1 MKHFFSLFI
10 VIMLLNTA
18 SCTQNPTLEAIEW
31 KRLATLPQE
40 NGTPSIGVA
49 GAINAVYGSSFI
61 VAGGANFPDKMPW
74 EGGKKYYSDKIQI
87 LNKLNDKY
95 SWNKEL
101 KAKLPE
107 PIAYCGITS
116 TPQGIVYAGGENN
129 NGLSDKT
136 FLIKISPSG
145 NEVEISSLA
154 SLPAPLTNITLLSIG
169 NTVYA
174 IGGDG
179 ITSSSSKL
187 LSLDLDKESGTWKE
201 LTQLPKALA
210 NTVAIAQESPDG
222 TNIYVVGGRSKN
234 PSGISTLH
242 SSLYIY
248 NVNKNTWTRGA
259 DISDGKQ
266 IINFS
271 AGTGVPISNRYLLIM
286 GGDNGLI
293 FHRIETYLS
302 EIANAG
308 SAEQK
313 AELTAAK
320 NKLITGHKGFYN
332 GILVYDTHQNT
343 WSKIGEL
350 PFPAKV
356 TTTAAKWGEEVI
368 LSNGEIKPGI
378 RDPSIFLGTIK

>member
-1 MKHFFSLFI
+1 MKYFFPLFI
-10 VIMLLNTA
+10 VIMLSNTV
-18 SCTQNPTLEAIEW
+18 SCTQNRNIEAIEW
-31 KRLATLPQE
+31 KQLATLPEE
-40 NGTPSIGVA
+40 NGNPSIGVA

-74 EGGKKYYSDKIQI
+74 EGGKKHYSDKIQI
-87 LNKLNDKY
+87 LHKQDGKY
-95 SWNKEL
+95 TWQKEL
-101 KAKLPE
+101 KIKLPE

-116 TPQGIVYAGGENN
+116 TPQGIVYAGGENEK
-129 NGLSDKT
+129 GLSDNT
-136 FLIKISPSG
+136 FLLKISPSG
-145 NEVEISSLA
+145 REISIRRLA
-154 SLPAPLTNITLLSIG
+154 SLPLPLTNIALLSIG

-174 IGGDG
+174 IGGDHL
-179 ITSSSSKL
+179 INSSSNF
-187 LSLDLDKESGTWKE
+187 LSLDLDAASGGWK
-201 LTQLPKALA
+201 QLPKLPIALA
-210 NTVAIAQESPDG
+210 NTLAIAQEGLEG

-248 NVNKNTWTRGA
+248 NIQKNTWTRGA

-266 IINFS
+266 ITHFS
-271 AGTGVPISNRYLLIM
+271 AGAGVPIVKRYLLIM
-286 GGDNGLI
+286 GGDNGRM

-302 EIANAG
+302 EIANA
-308 SAEQK
+308 SSDEQK
-313 AELTAAK
+313 AKLTAAK
-320 NKLITGHKGFYN
+320 NQLLAGHKGFYN

-343 WSKIGEL
+343 WTKIGEL

>member
-1 MKHFFSLFI
+1 MKHFFPLSI

-18 SCTQNPTLEAIEW
+18 SCAQNPALEAIEW

-40 NGTPSIGVA
+40 NGNPSIGVA
-49 GAINAVYGSSFI
+49 GAINAVYGSSFM

-74 EGGKKYYSDKIQI
+74 EGGRKYYSDNIQI
-87 LNKLNDKY
+87 LQKQNGEY

-101 KAKLPE
+101 KVKLPE
-107 PIAYCGITS
+107 PIAYCGMTS
-116 TPQGIVYAGGENN
+116 TPQGIVYAGGEND

-136 FLIKISPSG
+136 FLLKISPSG
-145 NEVEISSLA
+145 KEVEIRSLA
-154 SLPAPLTNITLLSIG
+154 SLPLPLTNIALLSIG

-174 IGGDG
+174 LGGDG
-179 ITSSSSKL
+179 LTNSSSMF
-187 LSLDLDKESGTWKE
+187 LSLDLDTESPVWKQ
-201 LTQLPKALA
+201 LPPLPKALA
-210 NTVAIAQESPDG
+210 NTVAIAQEGPEG
-222 TNIYVVGGRSKN
+222 INIYVVGGRSKN
-234 PSGISTLH
+234 PSGISDLH
-242 SSLYIY
+242 SGLYVYSL
-248 NVNKNTWTRGA
+248 NNKSWTRGA

-266 IINFS
+266 ISNFS
-271 AGTGVPISNRYLLIM
+271 AGTGVSIAKRYLLIM
-286 GGDNGLI
+286 GGDNGVI
-293 FHRIETYLS
+293 FHRIESYLA

-313 AELTAAK
+313 AELIAAK
-320 NKLITGHKGFYN
+320 NKLITEHKGFYK

-368 LSNGEIKPGI
+368 LSNGEIKPGV